1 SISAS
6 LVVAVALG
14 HSFLLAPGS
23 RRRVLAQNEWPER
36 SNVALA
42 EQHYAGSADS
52 WPIRAILMNTAG

>member
-1 SISAS
+1 
-6 LVVAVALG
+6 
-14 HSFLLAPGS
+14 S

-52 WPIRAILMNTAG
+52 WPIRAILMNNAGKGEFPSPGPWGTSPHEL